1 MVSSL
6 GGGDALFCDA
16 ILGNTGFLYSRG
28 IAANSVSSGFCGLIG
43 NGLKVRRSQTATVW
57 ARFGLL

>member
-1 MVSSL
+1 MH
-6 GGGDALFCDA
+6 FFWDA

-28 IAANSVSSGFCGLIG
+28 IAAHSVSSGFCGLIG